1 MHDYYHCLT
10 IAIHEYDL
18 EGEAQLNGGYIVT
31 LIMTMAMLVLVTLF
45 EQRKEMELVFEVTL
59 LQYLLL
65 ISRCCFSC

>member
-1 MHDYYHCLT
+1 MT

-59 LQYLLL
+59 LQ
-65 ISRCCFSC
+65 